1 MNEQELIEKLKA
13 FRGISPDPLF
23 AHALKQTLLQPKV
36 RTGVWLKPQNNL
48 FQGLNF
54 GLAMVLTALF
64 IVVFVGGVNGSL
76 KNKIISS
83 ALGVDILNETATT
96 TSKQNIDNR
105 LSEANHISDVAE
117 KTRVALREAAVSGMG
132 HISPTI
138 LDQES
143 KSFNFQD
150 PTNKSI
156 DALLNEA
163 I

>member
-1 MNEQELIEKLKA
+1 MSEQELIEKLKA
-13 FRGISPDPLF
+13 FRGIEPDPMF
-23 AHALKQTLLQPKV
+23 AGALKQTLLKPKV
-36 RTGVWLKPQNNL
+36 RVGIWMKPQNNL

-64 IVVFVGGVNGSL
+64 IVVAVGGVNGSL

-96 TSKQNIDNR
+96 TLKQNIDNQ

-117 KTRVALREAAVSGMG
+117 KTRVALREAAITGLG

-143 KSFNFQD
+143 KSFNYQD
-150 PTNKSI
+150 PTDKSI
-156 DALLNEA
+156 DALLNQA